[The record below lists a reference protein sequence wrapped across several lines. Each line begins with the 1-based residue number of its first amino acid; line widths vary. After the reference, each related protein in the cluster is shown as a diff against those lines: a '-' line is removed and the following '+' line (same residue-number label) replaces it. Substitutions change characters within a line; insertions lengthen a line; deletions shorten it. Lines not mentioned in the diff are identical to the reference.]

1 MNYYLDGHDFKYAAE
16 EMLFSVLPAEPWER
30 LEALPAD
37 RSQTLVSSLQEQDGK
52 ILIQAEMEQNGEK
65 LCSRREIDPEG
76 LDEILRKRA
85 ISQAVKITIYE
96 TAVKKRE
103 KPPAWGVLTGVR
115 PAKLARMLLE
125 QGHMREEV
133 PAILAKEYRV
143 SPERLALVMP
153 CMDAALEVQKTL
165 EPNSVSLYIGIPF
178 CPSRCSYCSF
188 VSNSIEKAEK
198 WIQPYLEVLL
208 AEITE
213 TAKALK
219 QAGRPILSVYIGGG
233 TPTTLTAEQLT
244 KLLAHIRSQ
253 FDLARLQEFTVEAG
267 RPDTI
272 TEEKLEALKAGGVDR
287 ISINPQSLNDQV
299 LAGIGRR
306 HSVQQFCDSVN
317 LAKKQDFAC
326 INMDLIAGL
335 DLDTEESF
343 RSTVEEL
350 IRLSPE
356 NITIH
361 TLAAK
366 KGADRAD
373 RAANA
378 AKHALVENMLAFAN
392 QALSQAGYHPYYL
405 YRQKFMAGGFEN
417 VGWCKPGTACFYN
430 ICMMEEIQDIVSLGA
445 GGVTKF
451 CRPGDNQIQRISNPK
466 YPYEYVA
473 QKDRVL
479 AARQKL
485 AKG

>member
-16 EMLFSVLPAEPWER
+16 EMLFSVLSTEPWEK
-30 LEALPAD
+30 LEEYPTDLSNA
-37 RSQTLVSSLQEQDGK
+37 LVSSLQEQDGK
-52 ILIQAEMEQNGEK
+52 IIIQAQTEK
-65 LCSRREIDPEG
+65 DGNMLSSQREILLDG
-76 LDEILRKRA
+76 FDEIARKRA

-96 TAVKKRE
+96 ATVQRRQS
-103 KPPAWGVLTGVR
+103 PPAWGALTGVR

-125 QGHMREEV
+125 QGHTREQV
-133 PAILAKEYRV
+133 PDILRQEYRV
-143 SPERLALVMP
+143 SPERIDLAMP
-153 CMDAALEVQKTL
+153 CMDAALAVQKVLT
-165 EPNSVSLYIGIPF
+165 PRSISLYIGIPF

-198 WIQPYLEVLL
+198 WIEPYLEVLL
-208 AEITE
+208 QEITE
-213 TAKALK
+213 TAKALRDADLK
-219 QAGRPILSVYIGGG
+219 IFSIYIGGG
-233 TPTTLTAEQLT
+233 TPTTLTAQQLIKLLTHVREQL
-244 KLLAHIRSQ
+244 
-253 FDLARLQEFTVEAG
+253 DLSELREFTVEAG

-272 TEEKLEALKAGGVDR
+272 IEEKLKALKAGGVDR
-287 ISINPQSLNDQV
+287 ISINPQSLNPAV

-306 HSVQQFCDSVN
+306 HSVEQFYESCA
-317 LAKKQDFAC
+317 LAQKQGFSS

-335 DLDTEESF
+335 DGDTADSF
-343 RSTVEEL
+343 RHSVAEL

-373 RAANA
+373 RVANA
-378 AKHALVENMLAFAN
+378 AKQSLVAEMLDFAN
-392 QALSQAGYHPYYL
+392 VALRQAGYQPYYL
-405 YRQKFMAGGFEN
+405 YRQKFMVGGFEN
-417 VGWCKPGTACFYN
+417 VGWCKPGTECLYN

-451 CRPGDNQIQRISNPK
+451 CRSGNHQIQRIANPK

-473 QKDRVL
+473 QKERVWE
-479 AARQKL
+479 AKRQMGK
-485 AKG
+485 A